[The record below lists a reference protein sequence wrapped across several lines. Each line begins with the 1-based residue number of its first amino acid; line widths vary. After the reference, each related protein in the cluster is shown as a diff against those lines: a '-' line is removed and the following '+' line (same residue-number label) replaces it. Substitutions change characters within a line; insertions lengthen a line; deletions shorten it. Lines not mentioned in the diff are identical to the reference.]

1 MAKLEIF
8 NSNSKVAESATPRT
22 STLALPL
29 SLATQR
35 GNAISSVAKSIAA
48 IQKDM
53 YAIEDTNNYN
63 KAIPALSL
71 EIDKKYS
78 KYKDS
83 RDTDAPNKLI
93 KDLEPSNF
101 KSFFEGQSIPVQ
113 RLLKSK
119 LAEKSSLLVPKLNS
133 QIVENN
139 ISDFKLS
146 LGESFDI
153 AINQMISKDQA
164 EMAIGTVAFEK
175 LINNKAAAAYIGK
188 EAFDKLV
195 KAKTKIKNNLLLN
208 VNLQVN
214 PKEVLANQEAL
225 IEAVGEDAA
234 KEYIFKAK
242 TALISKRAQK
252 EKKEKEVLLQEQE
265 TQIGAFT
272 EVLLRIDNY
281 QKNKTDT
288 EAQNEM
294 PTINE
299 VYQMYENGII
309 NEAMFTKISDF
320 MTEKDQDGMTDNELF
335 MAITTQIHSATTVQQ
350 LDDIKK
356 SYITDNNLLKK
367 MAMDDISAFNSLI
380 DKAKGD
386 FESHKDYKFYSKL
399 INANI
404 RNISTVRGKKGQAIA
419 AAIANK
425 EQFILKSYNSK
436 VLDGMTPENAYL
448 SVLEEDFNEDHIP
461 TLSTIPFPVRN
472 VKFKDALKKDENYF
486 DTVAKQV
493 LDRFEASNKSSFDA
507 KKLIDDLDQINFA
520 RDVYQIR
527 YRVAPGQSDDEK
539 FDFATQEGISTS
551 NFVFK
556 KGEL

>member
-8 NSNSKVAESATPRT
+8 NSQANVKDSNTPRT
-22 STLALPL
+22 SALALPF

-35 GNAISSVAKSIAA
+35 GAAITDVAKTIAS

-63 KAIPALSL
+63 KALPALSL

-78 KYKDS
+78 KYKES
-83 RDTDAPNKLI
+83 RDTEAPNKLI

-101 KSFFEGQSIPVQ
+101 KTFLNGQSVPVQ

-119 LAEKSSLLVPKLNS
+119 LAEKASLLVPKLNS

-139 ISDFKLS
+139 ISDFKVD
-146 LGESFDI
+146 LGDAFDT
-153 AINQMISKDQA
+153 AISQMISKDQA
-164 EMAIGTVAFEK
+164 EMAIGTIAFEK
-175 LINNKAAAAYIGK
+175 LLNNKAAANYIGTD
-188 EAFDKLV
+188 EFDKLV

-208 VNLQVN
+208 VNLQIN
-214 PKEVLANQEAL
+214 PKEVLQNQKDL
-225 IEAVGEDAA
+225 IEAVGADAA
-234 KEYIFKAK
+234 KEYLFKAK
-242 TALISKRAQK
+242 TALISKRV
-252 EKKEKEVLLQEQE
+252 EKERQERILELQDQE
-265 TQIGAFT
+265 TQIGAFS
-272 EVLLRIDNY
+272 EVLVRIDNF
-281 QKNKTDT
+281 QKNNTDQN
-288 EAQNEM
+288 ARNEM

-320 MTEKDQDGMTDNELF
+320 MTEKAQDGMTDNELF

-356 SYITDNNLLKK
+356 SYITDNNLLRS
-367 MAMDDISAFNSLI
+367 MAMEDISAFNSII

-425 EQFILKSYNSK
+425 EQFILKSYNAK
-436 VLDGMTPENAYL
+436 VLDGMSPENAYL

-461 TLSTIPFPVRN
+461 TLNSLPFPEKN
-472 VKFKDALKKDENYF
+472 VDWETALSDNSYF
-486 DTVAKQV
+486 DTVAKKV
-493 LDRFEASNKSSFDA
+493 LDNFENSNKSSFDA
-507 KKLIDDLDQINFA
+507 KKLIDELDQINFV
-520 RDVYQIR
+520 RDVFSIR
-527 YRVAPGQSDDEK
+527 YRVAPGKDAIEK
-539 FDFATQEGISTS
+539 KAWAMKDGSSTS
-551 NFVFK
+551 NFTYK
-556 KGEL
+556 EDEL

>member
-8 NSNSKVAESATPRT
+8 NSQANVKDSNTPRT
-22 STLALPL
+22 SALALPF

-35 GNAISSVAKSIAA
+35 GAAITDVAKTIAS

-63 KAIPALSL
+63 KALPALSL

-78 KYKDS
+78 KYKES
-83 RDTDAPNKLI
+83 RDVDAPNKLI

-101 KSFFEGQSIPVQ
+101 KTFLNGQSVPVQ

-119 LAEKSSLLVPKLNS
+119 LAEKASLLVPKLNS

-139 ISDFKLS
+139 ISDFKVG
-146 LGESFDI
+146 LGDAFDT
-153 AINQMISKDQA
+153 AISQMISKDQA
-164 EMAIGTVAFEK
+164 EMAIGTIAFEK
-175 LINNKAAAAYIGK
+175 LLNNKAAANYIGTD
-188 EAFDKLV
+188 EFDKLV

-208 VNLQVN
+208 VNLQIN
-214 PKEVLANQEAL
+214 PKEVLQNQEAL
-225 IEAVGEDAA
+225 IEAVGADAA
-234 KEYIFKAK
+234 KEYLFKAK
-242 TALISKRAQK
+242 TALISKRV
-252 EKKEKEVLLQEQE
+252 EKERQERILELQDQE
-265 TQIGAFT
+265 TQIGAFS
-272 EVLLRIDNY
+272 EVLVRIDNF
-281 QKNKTDT
+281 QKNNTDQN
-288 EAQNEM
+288 AKNEM

-320 MTEKDQDGMTDNELF
+320 MTEDAQDGMTDNELF
-335 MAITTQIHSATTVQQ
+335 MAITTQIHSAKTIQQ

-356 SYITDNNLLKK
+356 SYITDNNLLRN
-367 MAMDDISAFNSLI
+367 MAMEDISAFNSLI

-386 FESHKDYKFYSKL
+386 FESHKDYQFYSKL

-436 VLDGMTPENAYL
+436 VLDGMSPENAYL

-461 TLSTIPFPVRN
+461 TLNSLPFPEKN
-472 VKFKDALKKDENYF
+472 VDWETALSDNSYF
-486 DTVAKQV
+486 DTVAKKV
-493 LDRFEASNKSSFDA
+493 LDNFENSNKSSFDA
-507 KKLIDDLDQINFA
+507 KKLIDELDQINFV
-520 RDVYQIR
+520 RDVFSIR
-527 YRVAPGQSDDEK
+527 YRVAPGKDPIEK
-539 FDFATQEGISTS
+539 KAWAMKDGSSTS
-551 NFVFK
+551 NFVYK
-556 KGEL
+556 ENEL

>member
-8 NSNSKVAESATPRT
+8 NSKASPKDSVTPRT
-22 STLALPL
+22 STLALPF

-35 GNAISSVAKSIAA
+35 GAAITDVAKTIAS

-63 KAIPALSL
+63 KALPALSL

-78 KYKDS
+78 KYKES
-83 RDTDAPNKLI
+83 RDVDAPNKLI

-101 KSFFEGQSIPVQ
+101 KTFLNGQSVPVQ

-119 LAEKSSLLVPKLNS
+119 LAEKASLLVPKLNS
-133 QIVENN
+133 QVVENN
-139 ISDFKLS
+139 ISDFKVG
-146 LGESFDI
+146 LGDAFDT
-153 AINQMISKDQA
+153 AISQMISKDQA
-164 EMAIGTVAFEK
+164 EMAIGTIAFEK
-175 LINNKAAAAYIGK
+175 LLNNKAAANYIGTD
-188 EAFDKLV
+188 EFDKLV

-208 VNLQVN
+208 VNLQIN
-214 PKEVLANQEAL
+214 PKEVLQNQEAL
-225 IEAVGEDAA
+225 IEAVGADAA
-234 KEYIFKAK
+234 KEYLFKAK
-242 TALISKRAQK
+242 TALISKRVDK
-252 EKKEKEVLLQEQE
+252 ERKERILELQDQE
-265 TQIGAFT
+265 TQIGAFS
-272 EVLLRIDNY
+272 EVLVRIDNF
-281 QKNKTDT
+281 QKNKTDQD
-288 EAQNEM
+288 ARNEL

-320 MTEKDQDGMTDNELF
+320 MTEDAQDGMTDNELF

-356 SYITDNNLLKK
+356 SYITDNNLLRS
-367 MAMDDISAFNSLI
+367 MAMEDISAFNSII

-386 FESHKDYKFYSKL
+386 FESHKDYQFYSKL

-425 EQFILKSYNSK
+425 EQFILKSYNAK
-436 VLDGMTPENAYL
+436 VLDGMSPENAYL

-461 TLSTIPFPVRN
+461 TLNSLPFPEKN
-472 VKFKDALKKDENYF
+472 VDWETALSDNSYF
-486 DTVAKQV
+486 DTVAKKV
-493 LDRFEASNKSSFDA
+493 LDNFENSNKSSFDA
-507 KKLIDDLDQINFA
+507 KKLIDELDQINFV
-520 RDVYQIR
+520 RDIYSIR
-527 YRVAPGQSDDEK
+527 FRVAPGKDPIEK
-539 FDFATQEGISTS
+539 KAWAMKDGSSTS
-551 NFVFK
+551 NFTYK
-556 KGEL
+556 EDEL

>member
-8 NSNSKVAESATPRT
+8 NSQANVKDSNTPRT
-22 STLALPL
+22 SALALPF

-35 GNAISSVAKSIAA
+35 GAAITDVAKTIAS

-63 KAIPALSL
+63 KALPALSL

-78 KYKDS
+78 KYKES
-83 RDTDAPNKLI
+83 RDVDAPNKLI

-101 KSFFEGQSIPVQ
+101 KTFLNGQSVPVQ

-119 LAEKSSLLVPKLNS
+119 LAEKASLLVPKLNS
-133 QIVENN
+133 QVVENN
-139 ISDFKLS
+139 ISDFKVG
-146 LGESFDI
+146 LGDAFDT
-153 AINQMISKDQA
+153 AISQMISKDQA
-164 EMAIGTVAFEK
+164 EMAIGTIAFEK
-175 LINNKAAAAYIGK
+175 LLNNKAAANYIGTD
-188 EAFDKLV
+188 EFDKLV

-208 VNLQVN
+208 VNLQIN
-214 PKEVLANQEAL
+214 PKEVLQNQEAL
-225 IEAVGEDAA
+225 IEAVGADAA
-234 KEYIFKAK
+234 KEYLFKAK
-242 TALISKRAQK
+242 TALISKRVDK
-252 EKKEKEVLLQEQE
+252 ERKERILELQDQE
-265 TQIGAFT
+265 TQIGAFS
-272 EVLLRIDNY
+272 EVLVRIDNF
-281 QKNKTDT
+281 QKNKTDQD
-288 EAQNEM
+288 ARNEL

-320 MTEKDQDGMTDNELF
+320 MTEDAQDGMTDNELF

-356 SYITDNNLLKK
+356 SYITDNNLLRS
-367 MAMDDISAFNSLI
+367 MAMEDISAFNSII

-436 VLDGMTPENAYL
+436 VLDGMSPENAYL

-461 TLSTIPFPVRN
+461 TLNSLPFPEKN
-472 VKFKDALKKDENYF
+472 VDWETALADNSYF
-486 DTVAKQV
+486 DTVAKKV
-493 LDRFEASNKSSFDA
+493 LDNFENSNKSSFDA
-507 KKLIDDLDQINFA
+507 KKLIDELDQINFV
-520 RDVYQIR
+520 RDIYSIR
-527 YRVAPGQSDDEK
+527 FRVAPGKDAIEK
-539 FDFATQEGISTS
+539 KAWAMKDGSSTS
-551 NFVFK
+551 NFTYK
-556 KGEL
+556 EDEL

>member
-8 NSNSKVAESATPRT
+8 NSQANVKDSNTPSTSA
-22 STLALPL
+22 LALPF

-35 GNAISSVAKSIAA
+35 GAAITDVAKTIAS

-63 KAIPALSL
+63 KALPALSL

-78 KYKDS
+78 KYKES
-83 RDTDAPNKLI
+83 RDVDAPNKLI

-101 KSFFEGQSIPVQ
+101 KTFLNGQSIPVQ

-119 LAEKSSLLVPKLNS
+119 LAEKASLLVPKLNS

-139 ISDFKLS
+139 ISDFKVG
-146 LGESFDI
+146 LGDAFDT
-153 AINQMISKDQA
+153 AISQMISKDQA
-164 EMAIGTVAFEK
+164 EMAIGTIAFGN
-175 LINNKAAAAYIGK
+175 LIKNKAAANYIGTD
-188 EAFDKLV
+188 EFDKLV

-208 VNLQVN
+208 VNLQIN
-214 PKEVLANQEAL
+214 PKEILENQEAL
-225 IEAVGEDAA
+225 KEAVGVDAA
-234 KEYIFKAK
+234 KEYVFKAQ
-242 TALISKRAQK
+242 TALISKRVDK
-252 EKKEKEVLLQEQE
+252 ERKERALELQDQE

-272 EVLLRIDNY
+272 EVLVRIDNF
-281 QKNKTDT
+281 QKNQTDQT
-288 EAQNEM
+288 ARNEL

-320 MTEKDQDGMTDNELF
+320 MTEKAQDGMTDNELF
-335 MAITTQIHSATTVQQ
+335 MAITTQIHSAKTIQQ

-356 SYITDNNLLKK
+356 SYITDNNLLRN
-367 MAMDDISAFNSLI
+367 MAMEDISAFNSLI

-386 FESHKDYKFYSKL
+386 FESHKDYQFYSKL

-425 EQFILKSYNSK
+425 EQFILKSYNAK
-436 VLDGMTPENAYL
+436 VLDGMSPENAYL

-461 TLSTIPFPVRN
+461 TLNSLPFPEKN
-472 VKFKDALKKDENYF
+472 VDWETALADNSYF
-486 DTVAKQV
+486 DTVAKKV
-493 LDRFEASNKSSFDA
+493 LDNFENSNKSSFDA
-507 KKLIDDLDQINFA
+507 KKLIDELDQINFV
-520 RDVYQIR
+520 RDVFSIR
-527 YRVAPGQSDDEK
+527 YRVAPGKDAIEK
-539 FDFATQEGISTS
+539 KAWAMKDGSSTS
-551 NFVFK
+551 NFTYK
-556 KGEL
+556 EDEL

>member
-8 NSNSKVAESATPRT
+8 NSKANIKDSNTPRT
-22 STLALPL
+22 SALALPF

-35 GNAISSVAKSIAA
+35 GQAISSVAKSIAT

-63 KAIPALSL
+63 KALPALSL

-78 KYKDS
+78 KYKES

-101 KSFFEGQSIPVQ
+101 KSFLNGQSIPVQ

-119 LAEKSSLLVPKLNS
+119 LAEKASLLVPKLNS
-133 QIVENN
+133 QVVENN
-139 ISDFKLS
+139 ISDFTLT
-146 LGESFDI
+146 LGNSFDT
-153 AINQMISKDQA
+153 AISQMISKDQA
-164 EMAIGTVAFEK
+164 EMAIGTIAFEK
-175 LINNKAAAAYIGK
+175 LINNKAAASYIGVK
-188 EAFDKLV
+188 EFETLV

-214 PKEVLANQEAL
+214 PKEILKNQEAL
-225 IEAVGEDAA
+225 IEAVGPDAA

-242 TALISKRAQK
+242 TALISKRVNKEQK
-252 EKKEKEVLLQEQE
+252 ERLQDLQDQDS
-265 TQIGAFT
+265 QIGAFT
-272 EVLLRIDNY
+272 EVLLRIDNK

-288 EAQNEM
+288 DADNEM

-320 MTEKDQDGMTDNELF
+320 MTEDAQDGMTDNELF

-356 SYITDNNLLKK
+356 SYITDNNLLRQ
-367 MAMDDISAFNSLI
+367 MAMEDISAFNSLI

-404 RNISTVRGKKGQAIA
+404 RNISTVRGKKGQAVA

-436 VLDGMTPENAYL
+436 VLDGMSPENAYL
-448 SVLEEDFNEDHIP
+448 SVLEEDFNEDHVP
-461 TLSTIPFPVRN
+461 TLNTTPFPVKN
-472 VKFKDALKKDENYF
+472 VKFKDAIDKDENYF
-486 DTVAKQV
+486 ETISQKV
-493 LDRFEASNKSSFDA
+493 LERFEASGKSSFDA

-520 RDVYQIR
+520 RDIFQIR
-527 YRVAPGQSDDEK
+527 YRIAPGKTHEEK
-539 FDFATQEGISTS
+539 LEFATQEGISTS
-551 NFVFK
+551 NFK
-556 KGEL
+556 IKEEDM

>member
-8 NSNSKVAESATPRT
+8 NSQANVKDSNTPSTSA
-22 STLALPL
+22 LALPF

-35 GNAISSVAKSIAA
+35 GAAITDVAKTIAS

-63 KAIPALSL
+63 KALPAISL

-78 KYKDS
+78 KYKES
-83 RDTDAPNKLI
+83 RDVDAPNKLI

-101 KSFFEGQSIPVQ
+101 KTFLNGQSIPVQ

-119 LAEKSSLLVPKLNS
+119 LAEKASLLVPKLNS

-139 ISDFKLS
+139 ISDFKVG
-146 LGESFDI
+146 LGDAFDT
-153 AINQMISKDQA
+153 AISQMISKDQA
-164 EMAIGTVAFEK
+164 EMAIGTIAFGN
-175 LINNKAAAAYIGK
+175 LIKNKAAANYIGTD
-188 EAFDKLV
+188 EFDKLV

-208 VNLQVN
+208 VNLQIN
-214 PKEVLANQEAL
+214 PKEILENQEAL
-225 IEAVGEDAA
+225 KEAVGVDAA
-234 KEYIFKAK
+234 KEYVFKAQ
-242 TALISKRAQK
+242 TALISKRVDK
-252 EKKEKEVLLQEQE
+252 ERKERALELQDQE

-272 EVLLRIDNY
+272 EVLVRIDNF
-281 QKNKTDT
+281 QKNQTDQN
-288 EAQNEM
+288 ARNEM

-320 MTEKDQDGMTDNELF
+320 MTEDAQDGMTDNELF

-356 SYITDNNLLKK
+356 SYITDNNLLRS
-367 MAMDDISAFNSLI
+367 MAMEDISAFNSLI

-386 FESHKDYKFYSKL
+386 FESHKDYQFYSKL

-425 EQFILKSYNSK
+425 EQFILKSYNAK
-436 VLDGMTPENAYL
+436 VLDGMSPENAYL

-461 TLSTIPFPVRN
+461 TLNSLPFPEKN
-472 VKFKDALKKDENYF
+472 VDWETALADNSYF
-486 DTVAKQV
+486 DTVAKKV
-493 LDRFEASNKSSFDA
+493 LDNFENSNKSSFDA
-507 KKLIDDLDQINFA
+507 KKLIDELDQINFV
-520 RDVYQIR
+520 RDVFSIR
-527 YRVAPGQSDDEK
+527 YRVAPGKDAIEK
-539 FDFATQEGISTS
+539 KAWAMKDGSSTS
-551 NFVFK
+551 NFTYK
-556 KGEL
+556 EDEL

>member
-8 NSNSKVAESATPRT
+8 NSQANVKDSNTPRT
-22 STLALPL
+22 SALALPF

-35 GNAISSVAKSIAA
+35 GAAITDVAKTIAS

-63 KAIPALSL
+63 KALPALSL

-78 KYKDS
+78 KYKES
-83 RDTDAPNKLI
+83 RDTEAPNKLI

-101 KSFFEGQSIPVQ
+101 KTFLNGQSVPVQ

-119 LAEKSSLLVPKLNS
+119 LAEKASLLVPKLNS

-139 ISDFKLS
+139 ISDFKVG
-146 LGESFDI
+146 LGDAFDT
-153 AINQMISKDQA
+153 AISQMISKDQA
-164 EMAIGTVAFEK
+164 EMAIGTIAFEK
-175 LINNKAAAAYIGK
+175 LLNNKAAANYIGTD
-188 EAFDKLV
+188 EFDKLV

-208 VNLQVN
+208 VNLQIN
-214 PKEVLANQEAL
+214 PKEDLENQEAL
-225 IEAVGEDAA
+225 IEAVGADAA
-234 KEYIFKAK
+234 KEYLFKAK
-242 TALISKRAQK
+242 TALISKRV
-252 EKKEKEVLLQEQE
+252 EKERQERILELQDQE
-265 TQIGAFT
+265 TQIGAFS
-272 EVLLRIDNY
+272 EVLVRIDNF
-281 QKNKTDT
+281 QKNNTDQN
-288 EAQNEM
+288 ARNEM

-320 MTEKDQDGMTDNELF
+320 MTEDAQDGMTDNELF
-335 MAITTQIHSATTVQQ
+335 MAITTQIYSATTVQQ

-356 SYITDNNLLKK
+356 SYITDNNLLRS
-367 MAMDDISAFNSLI
+367 MAMEDISAFNSII

-436 VLDGMTPENAYL
+436 VLDGMSPENAYL

-461 TLSTIPFPVRN
+461 TLNSLPFPEKN
-472 VKFKDALKKDENYF
+472 VDWETALSDNSYF
-486 DTVAKQV
+486 DTVAKKV
-493 LDRFEASNKSSFDA
+493 LDNFENSNKSSFDA
-507 KKLIDDLDQINFA
+507 KKLIDELDQINFV
-520 RDVYQIR
+520 RDVFSIR
-527 YRVAPGQSDDEK
+527 YRVAPGKDPIEK
-539 FDFATQEGISTS
+539 KAWAMKDGSSTS
-551 NFVFK
+551 NFVYK
-556 KGEL
+556 EDEL

>member
-8 NSNSKVAESATPRT
+8 NSQANVKDSNTPSTSA
-22 STLALPL
+22 LALPF

-35 GNAISSVAKSIAA
+35 GAAITDVAKTIAS

-63 KAIPALSL
+63 KALPAISL

-78 KYKDS
+78 KYKES
-83 RDTDAPNKLI
+83 RDVDAPNKLI

-101 KSFFEGQSIPVQ
+101 KTFLNGQSIPVQ

-119 LAEKSSLLVPKLNS
+119 LAEKASLLVPKLNS

-139 ISDFKLS
+139 ISDFKVG
-146 LGESFDI
+146 LGDAFDT
-153 AINQMISKDQA
+153 AISQMISKDQA
-164 EMAIGTVAFEK
+164 EMAIGTIAFGN
-175 LINNKAAAAYIGK
+175 LIKNKAAANYIGTD
-188 EAFDKLV
+188 EFDKLV

-208 VNLQVN
+208 VNLQIN
-214 PKEVLANQEAL
+214 PKEILKNQEAL
-225 IEAVGEDAA
+225 KEAVGVDAA
-234 KEYIFKAK
+234 KEYVFKAQ
-242 TALISKRAQK
+242 TALISKRV
-252 EKKEKEVLLQEQE
+252 EKERQERILELQDQE

-272 EVLLRIDNY
+272 EVLVRIDNF
-281 QKNKTDT
+281 QKNNTDQN
-288 EAQNEM
+288 ARNEM

-320 MTEKDQDGMTDNELF
+320 MTEKAQDGMTDNELF

-356 SYITDNNLLKK
+356 SYITDNNLLRS
-367 MAMDDISAFNSLI
+367 MAMEDISAFNSII

-436 VLDGMTPENAYL
+436 VLDGMSPENAYL

-461 TLSTIPFPVRN
+461 TLNSLPFPEKN
-472 VKFKDALKKDENYF
+472 VDWETALSDNSYF
-486 DTVAKQV
+486 DTVAKKV
-493 LDRFEASNKSSFDA
+493 LDNFENSNKSSFDA
-507 KKLIDDLDQINFA
+507 KKLIDELDQINFV
-520 RDVYQIR
+520 RDVFSIR
-527 YRVAPGQSDDEK
+527 YRVAPGKDPIEK
-539 FDFATQEGISTS
+539 KAWAMKDGSSTS
-551 NFVFK
+551 NFTYK
-556 KGEL
+556 EDEL

>member
-8 NSNSKVAESATPRT
+8 NSQANVKDSNTPRT
-22 STLALPL
+22 SALALPF

-35 GNAISSVAKSIAA
+35 GAAITDVAKTIAS

-63 KAIPALSL
+63 KALPALSL

-78 KYKDS
+78 KYKES
-83 RDTDAPNKLI
+83 RDTEAPNKLI

-101 KSFFEGQSIPVQ
+101 KTFLNGQSVPVQ

-119 LAEKSSLLVPKLNS
+119 LAEKASLLVPKLNS

-139 ISDFKLS
+139 ISDFKVG
-146 LGESFDI
+146 LGDAFDT
-153 AINQMISKDQA
+153 AISQMISKDQA
-164 EMAIGTVAFEK
+164 EMAIGTIAFEK
-175 LINNKAAAAYIGK
+175 LLNNKAAANYIGTD
-188 EAFDKLV
+188 EFDKLV

-208 VNLQVN
+208 VDLQIN
-214 PKEVLANQEAL
+214 PKEILENQEAL
-225 IEAVGEDAA
+225 IEAVGADAA
-234 KEYIFKAK
+234 KEYLFKAK
-242 TALISKRAQK
+242 TALISKRV
-252 EKKEKEVLLQEQE
+252 EKERQERILELQDQE
-265 TQIGAFT
+265 TQIGAFS
-272 EVLLRIDNY
+272 EVLVRIDNF
-281 QKNKTDT
+281 QKNNTDQN
-288 EAQNEM
+288 AKNEM

-320 MTEKDQDGMTDNELF
+320 MTEDAQDGMTDNELF

-356 SYITDNNLLKK
+356 SYITDNNLLRS
-367 MAMDDISAFNSLI
+367 MAMEDISAFNSLI

-386 FESHKDYKFYSKL
+386 FESHKDYQFYSKL

-436 VLDGMTPENAYL
+436 VLDGMSPENAYL

-461 TLSTIPFPVRN
+461 TLNSLPFPEKN
-472 VKFKDALKKDENYF
+472 VDWETALSDNSYF
-486 DTVAKQV
+486 DTVAKKV
-493 LDRFEASNKSSFDA
+493 LDNFENSNKSSFDA
-507 KKLIDDLDQINFA
+507 KKLIDELDQINFV
-520 RDVYQIR
+520 RDVFSIR
-527 YRVAPGQSDDEK
+527 YRVAPGKDPIEK
-539 FDFATQEGISTS
+539 KAWAMKDGSSTS
-551 NFVFK
+551 NFTYK
-556 KGEL
+556 EDEL

>member
-8 NSNSKVAESATPRT
+8 NSQANVKDSNTPSTSA
-22 STLALPL
+22 LALPF

-35 GNAISSVAKSIAA
+35 GAAITDVAKTIAS

-63 KAIPALSL
+63 KALPALSL

-78 KYKDS
+78 KYKES
-83 RDTDAPNKLI
+83 RDTEAPNKLI

-101 KSFFEGQSIPVQ
+101 KTFLNGQSVPVQ

-119 LAEKSSLLVPKLNS
+119 LAEKASLLVPKLNS

-139 ISDFKLS
+139 ISDFKVG
-146 LGESFDI
+146 LGDAFDT
-153 AINQMISKDQA
+153 AISQSISKDQA

-175 LINNKAAAAYIGK
+175 LKNNKAAANYIGTD
-188 EAFDKLV
+188 EFETLV
-195 KAKTKIKNNLLLN
+195 KAKTKIRNNLLLN
-208 VNLQVN
+208 VNLQIN
-214 PKEVLANQEAL
+214 PKEIIENQEAL
-225 IEAVGEDAA
+225 IEAVGADAA
-234 KEYIFKAK
+234 KEYLFKAK
-242 TALISKRAQK
+242 TALISKRV
-252 EKKEKEVLLQEQE
+252 EKERQERILELQDQE

-272 EVLLRIDNY
+272 EVLLRIDNF
-281 QKNKTDT
+281 QKNQTDQT
-288 EAQNEM
+288 ARNEL

-320 MTEKDQDGMTDNELF
+320 MTEDAQDGMTENEIF
-335 MAITTQIHSATTVQQ
+335 MAITTQLHSAKTIQQ

-356 SYITDNNLLKK
+356 SYITDNNLLRN
-367 MAMDDISAFNSLI
+367 MAMEDISAFNSLI

-386 FESHKDYKFYSKL
+386 FESHKDYQFYSKL

-425 EQFILKSYNSK
+425 EQFILKSYNAK
-436 VLDGMTPENAYL
+436 VLDGMSPENAYL

-461 TLSTIPFPVRN
+461 TLNSLPFPEKN
-472 VKFKDALKKDENYF
+472 VDWETALSDNSYF
-486 DTVAKQV
+486 DTVAKKV
-493 LDRFEASNKSSFDA
+493 LDNFENSNKSSFDA
-507 KKLIDDLDQINFA
+507 KKLIDELDQINFV
-520 RDVYQIR
+520 RDVFSIR
-527 YRVAPGQSDDEK
+527 YRVAPGKDAIEK
-539 FDFATQEGISTS
+539 KAWAMKDGSSTS
-551 NFVFK
+551 NFTYK
-556 KGEL
+556 EDEL

>member
-8 NSNSKVAESATPRT
+8 NSQANVKDSNTPRT
-22 STLALPL
+22 SALALPF

-35 GNAISSVAKSIAA
+35 GAAITDVAKTIAS

-63 KAIPALSL
+63 KALPALSL

-78 KYKDS
+78 KYKES
-83 RDTDAPNKLI
+83 RDTEAPNKLI

-101 KSFFEGQSIPVQ
+101 KTFLNGQSVPVQ

-119 LAEKSSLLVPKLNS
+119 LAEKASLLVPKLNS
-133 QIVENN
+133 QVVENN
-139 ISDFKLS
+139 ISDFKVG
-146 LGESFDI
+146 LGDAFDT
-153 AINQMISKDQA
+153 AISQMISKDQA
-164 EMAIGTVAFEK
+164 EMAIGTIAFEK
-175 LINNKAAAAYIGK
+175 LLNNKAAANYIGTD
-188 EAFDKLV
+188 EFDKLV

-208 VNLQVN
+208 VNLQIN
-214 PKEVLANQEAL
+214 PKEVLKNQEAL
-225 IEAVGEDAA
+225 IEAVGADAA
-234 KEYIFKAK
+234 KEYLFKAK
-242 TALISKRAQK
+242 TALISKRV
-252 EKKEKEVLLQEQE
+252 EKERQERILELQDQE
-265 TQIGAFT
+265 TQIGAFS
-272 EVLLRIDNY
+272 EVLVRIDNF
-281 QKNKTDT
+281 QKNNTDQN
-288 EAQNEM
+288 ARNEM

-320 MTEKDQDGMTDNELF
+320 MTEDAQDGMTDKELF

-356 SYITDNNLLKK
+356 SYITDNNLLRS
-367 MAMDDISAFNSLI
+367 MAMEDISAFNSII

-425 EQFILKSYNSK
+425 EQFILKSYNAK
-436 VLDGMTPENAYL
+436 VLDGMSPENAYL

-461 TLSTIPFPVRN
+461 TLNSLPFPEKN
-472 VKFKDALKKDENYF
+472 VDWETALADNSYF
-486 DTVAKQV
+486 DTVAKKV
-493 LDRFEASNKSSFDA
+493 LDNFENSNKSSFDA
-507 KKLIDDLDQINFA
+507 KKLIDELDQINFV
-520 RDVYQIR
+520 RDIYSIR
-527 YRVAPGQSDDEK
+527 FRVAPGKDAIEK
-539 FDFATQEGISTS
+539 KAWAMKDGSSTS
-551 NFVFK
+551 NFTYK
-556 KGEL
+556 EDEL

>member
-175 LINNKAAAAYIGK
+175 LINNKAAASYIGVK
-188 EAFDKLV
+188 EFETLV

-214 PKEVLANQEAL
+214 PKE
-225 IEAVGEDAA
+225 
-234 KEYIFKAK
+234 
-242 TALISKRAQK
+242 
-252 EKKEKEVLLQEQE
+252 
-265 TQIGAFT
+265 
-272 EVLLRIDNY
+272 
-281 QKNKTDT
+281 
-288 EAQNEM
+288 
-294 PTINE
+294 
-299 VYQMYENGII
+299 
-309 NEAMFTKISDF
+309 
-320 MTEKDQDGMTDNELF
+320 
-335 MAITTQIHSATTVQQ
+335 
-350 LDDIKK
+350 
-356 SYITDNNLLKK
+356 
-367 MAMDDISAFNSLI
+367 
-380 DKAKGD
+380 
-386 FESHKDYKFYSKL
+386 
-399 INANI
+399 
-404 RNISTVRGKKGQAIA
+404 
-419 AAIANK
+419 
-425 EQFILKSYNSK
+425 IL
-436 VLDGMTPENAYL
+436 
-448 SVLEEDFNEDHIP
+448 
-461 TLSTIPFPVRN
+461 
-472 VKFKDALKKDENYF
+472 
-486 DTVAKQV
+486 
-493 LDRFEASNKSSFDA
+493 
-507 KKLIDDLDQINFA
+507 
-520 RDVYQIR
+520 
-527 YRVAPGQSDDEK
+527 
-539 FDFATQEGISTS
+539 
-551 NFVFK
+551 
-556 KGEL
+556 

>member
-242 TALISKRAQK
+242 TALISKRVQK

-356 SYITDNNLLKK
+356 SYITDNNLLKQ

-404 RNISTVRGKKGQAIA
+404 RNISRVGGTKAQAVA
-419 AAIANK
+419 AAIANQ

-461 TLSTIPFPVRN
+461 TLSTIPFPIKN
-472 VKFKDALKKDENYF
+472 VEFKDKLKDGDNYF

-507 KKLIDDLDQINFA
+507 KRLIDDLDQINFA
-520 RDVYQIR
+520 RDVFQIR
-527 YRVAPGQSDDEK
+527 YRVAPGKTHEEK
-539 FDFATQEGISTS
+539 LEFATQEGFSTS
-551 NFVFK
+551 QFRIK
-556 KGEL
+556 ESEM

>member
-8 NSNSKVAESATPRT
+8 NSQANVKDSNTPSTSA
-22 STLALPL
+22 LALPF

-35 GNAISSVAKSIAA
+35 GAAITDVAKTIAS

-63 KAIPALSL
+63 KALPAISL

-78 KYKDS
+78 KYKES
-83 RDTDAPNKLI
+83 RDVDAPNKLI

-101 KSFFEGQSIPVQ
+101 KTFLNGQSIPVQ

-119 LAEKSSLLVPKLNS
+119 LAEKASLLVPKLNS

-139 ISDFKLS
+139 ISDFKVG
-146 LGESFDI
+146 LGDAFDT
-153 AINQMISKDQA
+153 AISQMISKDQA
-164 EMAIGTVAFEK
+164 EMAIGTIAFGN
-175 LINNKAAAAYIGK
+175 LIKNKAAANYIGTD
-188 EAFDKLV
+188 EFDKLV

-208 VNLQVN
+208 VNLQIN
-214 PKEVLANQEAL
+214 PKEILENQEAL
-225 IEAVGEDAA
+225 KEAVGVDAA
-234 KEYIFKAK
+234 KEYVFKAQ
-242 TALISKRAQK
+242 TALISKRVDK
-252 EKKEKEVLLQEQE
+252 ERKERALELQDQE

-272 EVLLRIDNY
+272 EVLLRIDNF
-281 QKNKTDT
+281 QKNQTDQT
-288 EAQNEM
+288 ARNEL

-320 MTEKDQDGMTDNELF
+320 MTEKAQDGMTDNELF

-356 SYITDNNLLKK
+356 SYITDNNILRN
-367 MAMDDISAFNSLI
+367 MAMEDISAFNSLI

-386 FESHKDYKFYSKL
+386 FESHKDYQFYSKL

-425 EQFILKSYNSK
+425 EQFILKSYNAK
-436 VLDGMTPENAYL
+436 VLDGMSPENAYL

-461 TLSTIPFPVRN
+461 TLNSLPFPEKN
-472 VKFKDALKKDENYF
+472 VDWETALADNSYF
-486 DTVAKQV
+486 DTVAKKV
-493 LDRFEASNKSSFDA
+493 LDNFENSNKSSFDA
-507 KKLIDDLDQINFA
+507 KKLIDELDQINFV
-520 RDVYQIR
+520 RDVFSIR
-527 YRVAPGQSDDEK
+527 YRVAPGKDAIEK
-539 FDFATQEGISTS
+539 KAWAMKDGSSTS
-551 NFVFK
+551 NFTYK
-556 KGEL
+556 EDEL

>member
-8 NSNSKVAESATPRT
+8 NSQANVKDSNTPRT
-22 STLALPL
+22 SALALPF

-35 GNAISSVAKSIAA
+35 GAAITDVAKTIAS

-63 KAIPALSL
+63 KALPALSL

-78 KYKDS
+78 KYKES
-83 RDTDAPNKLI
+83 RDTEAPNKLI

-101 KSFFEGQSIPVQ
+101 KTFLNGQSVPVQ

-119 LAEKSSLLVPKLNS
+119 LAEKASLLVPKLNS

-139 ISDFKLS
+139 ISDFKVG
-146 LGESFDI
+146 LGDAFDT
-153 AINQMISKDQA
+153 AISQSISKDQA

-175 LINNKAAAAYIGK
+175 LKNNKAAAGYIGVK
-188 EAFDKLV
+188 EFETLV
-195 KAKTKIKNNLLLN
+195 KAKTKIRNNLLLN
-208 VNLQVN
+208 VNLQIN
-214 PKEVLANQEAL
+214 PKEIIENQEAL
-225 IEAVGEDAA
+225 IEAVGADAA
-234 KEYIFKAK
+234 KEYLFKAK
-242 TALISKRAQK
+242 TALISKRV
-252 EKKEKEVLLQEQE
+252 EKERQERILELQDQE
-265 TQIGAFT
+265 TQIGAFS
-272 EVLLRIDNY
+272 EVLVRIDNF
-281 QKNKTDT
+281 QKNNTDQN
-288 EAQNEM
+288 AKNEM

-299 VYQMYENGII
+299 VYKMYENGII

-320 MTEKDQDGMTDNELF
+320 MTEKAQDGMTDNELF
-335 MAITTQIHSATTVQQ
+335 MAITTQIYSATTVQQ

-356 SYITDNNLLKK
+356 SYITDNNLLRS
-367 MAMDDISAFNSLI
+367 MAMEDISAFNSII

-436 VLDGMTPENAYL
+436 VLDGMSPENAYL

-461 TLSTIPFPVRN
+461 TLNSLPFPEKN
-472 VKFKDALKKDENYF
+472 VDWETALSDNSYF
-486 DTVAKQV
+486 DTVAKKV
-493 LDRFEASNKSSFDA
+493 LDNFQNSNKSSFDA
-507 KKLIDDLDQINFA
+507 KKLIDELDQINFV
-520 RDVYQIR
+520 RDVFSIR
-527 YRVAPGQSDDEK
+527 YRVAPGKDPIEK
-539 FDFATQEGISTS
+539 KAWAMKDGSSTS
-551 NFVFK
+551 NFTYK
-556 KGEL
+556 EDEL

>member
-8 NSNSKVAESATPRT
+8 NSQANVKDSNTPRT
-22 STLALPL
+22 SALALPF

-35 GNAISSVAKSIAA
+35 GAAITDVAKSIAS

-63 KAIPALSL
+63 KALPALSL

-78 KYKDS
+78 KYKES
-83 RDTDAPNKLI
+83 RDVDAPNKLI

-101 KSFFEGQSIPVQ
+101 KNFLNGQSIPVQ

-119 LAEKSSLLVPKLNS
+119 LAEKASLLVPKLNS

-139 ISDFKLS
+139 IEDFTVG

-153 AINQMISKDQA
+153 AISQMISKDQA
-164 EMAIGTVAFEK
+164 EMAIGTIAFEK
-175 LINNKAAAAYIGK
+175 LINNKAAAGYIGEK
-188 EAFDKLV
+188 EFQTLV

-214 PKEVLANQEAL
+214 PKEILQNQEAL
-225 IEAVGEDAA
+225 IEAVGADAA
-234 KEYIFKAK
+234 KEYVFKAK
-242 TALISKRAQK
+242 TALISKRVDGERK
-252 EKKEKEVLLQEQE
+252 ERLIDLQDQE

-272 EVLLRIDNY
+272 EVLLRIDKF
-281 QKNKTDT
+281 QKNTTD
-288 EAQNEM
+288 ADAKNEM

-309 NEAMFTKISDF
+309 NEAMFVKISDF
-320 MTEKDQDGMTDNELF
+320 ITEDAQDGMTDNEIY

-356 SYITDNNLLKK
+356 SYITDNNILKN
-367 MAMDDISAFNSLI
+367 MAMSDISQFNALV
-380 DKAKGD
+380 DKSKSD
-386 FESHKDYKFYSKL
+386 FESHRDYKFYSKL

-404 RNISTVRGKKGQAIA
+404 RNISTVKGAKGQALS

-425 EQFILKSYNSK
+425 EQFILQSYNAK
-436 VLDGMTPENAYL
+436 VLDGMSPENAYL

-461 TLSTIPFPVRN
+461 TLNTLPFPVKGVN
-472 VKFKDALKKDENYF
+472 WNTALADTSYF
-486 DTVAKQV
+486 DNVAKQV
-493 LDRFEASNKSSFDA
+493 LERFETSNKSSFDA
-507 KKLIDDLDQINFA
+507 KKLIDDLDQINFV
-520 RDVYQIR
+520 RDVLTIR
-527 YRVAPGQSDDEK
+527 MSVAPGKDNTEK
-539 FDFATQEGISTS
+539 FTWATKDGAHTS
-551 NFVFK
+551 KFK
-556 KGEL
+556 IKDVD

>member
-8 NSNSKVAESATPRT
+8 NSQANVKDSNTPRT
-22 STLALPL
+22 SALALPF

-35 GNAISSVAKSIAA
+35 GAAITDVAKTIAS

-63 KAIPALSL
+63 KALPALSL

-78 KYKDS
+78 KYKES
-83 RDTDAPNKLI
+83 RDVDAPNKLI

-101 KSFFEGQSIPVQ
+101 KTFLNGQSIPVQ

-119 LAEKSSLLVPKLNS
+119 LAEKASLLVPKLNS

-139 ISDFKLS
+139 ISDFKVG
-146 LGESFDI
+146 LGDAFDT
-153 AINQMISKDQA
+153 AISQMISKDQA
-164 EMAIGTVAFEK
+164 EMAIGTIAFGN
-175 LINNKAAAAYIGK
+175 LIKNKAAANYIGTD
-188 EAFDKLV
+188 EFDKLV

-208 VNLQVN
+208 VNLQIN
-214 PKEVLANQEAL
+214 PKEVLQNQEAL
-225 IEAVGEDAA
+225 IEAVGADAA
-234 KEYIFKAK
+234 KEYLFKAK
-242 TALISKRAQK
+242 TALISKRV
-252 EKKEKEVLLQEQE
+252 EKERQERILELQDQE
-265 TQIGAFT
+265 TQIGAFS
-272 EVLLRIDNY
+272 EVLVRIDNF
-281 QKNKTDT
+281 QKNNTDQN
-288 EAQNEM
+288 AKNEM

-320 MTEKDQDGMTDNELF
+320 MTEKAQDGMTDNELF

-356 SYITDNNLLKK
+356 SYITDNNLLRS
-367 MAMDDISAFNSLI
+367 MAMEDISAFNSLI

-436 VLDGMTPENAYL
+436 VLDGMSPENAYL

-461 TLSTIPFPVRN
+461 TLNSLPFPEKN
-472 VKFKDALKKDENYF
+472 VDWETALSDNSYF
-486 DTVAKQV
+486 DTVAKKV
-493 LDRFEASNKSSFDA
+493 LDNFENSNKSSFDA
-507 KKLIDDLDQINFA
+507 KKLIDELDQINFV
-520 RDVYQIR
+520 RDVFSIR
-527 YRVAPGQSDDEK
+527 YRVAPGKDPIEK
-539 FDFATQEGISTS
+539 KAWAMKDGSSTS
-551 NFVFK
+551 NFVYK
-556 KGEL
+556 EDEL

>member
-8 NSNSKVAESATPRT
+8 NSQANVKDSNTPRT
-22 STLALPL
+22 SALALPF

-35 GNAISSVAKSIAA
+35 GAAITDVAKTIAS

-63 KAIPALSL
+63 KALPALSL

-78 KYKDS
+78 KYKES
-83 RDTDAPNKLI
+83 RDVDAPNKLI

-101 KSFFEGQSIPVQ
+101 KTFLNGQSVPVQ

-119 LAEKSSLLVPKLNS
+119 LAEKASLLVPKLNS
-133 QIVENN
+133 QVVENN
-139 ISDFKLS
+139 ISDFKVG
-146 LGESFDI
+146 LGDAFDT
-153 AINQMISKDQA
+153 AISQMISKDQA
-164 EMAIGTVAFEK
+164 EMAIGTIAFEK
-175 LINNKAAAAYIGK
+175 LLNNKAAANYIGTD
-188 EAFDKLV
+188 EFDKLV

-208 VNLQVN
+208 VNLQIN
-214 PKEVLANQEAL
+214 PKEVLKNQEAL
-225 IEAVGEDAA
+225 IEAVGADAA
-234 KEYIFKAK
+234 KEYLFKAK
-242 TALISKRAQK
+242 TALISKRVDK
-252 EKKEKEVLLQEQE
+252 ERKERILELQDQE
-265 TQIGAFT
+265 TQIGAFS
-272 EVLLRIDNY
+272 EVLVRIDNF
-281 QKNKTDT
+281 QKNKTDQD
-288 EAQNEM
+288 ARNEL

-320 MTEKDQDGMTDNELF
+320 MTEDAQDGMTDNELF

-356 SYITDNNLLKK
+356 SYITDNNLLRS
-367 MAMDDISAFNSLI
+367 MAMEDISAFNSII

-436 VLDGMTPENAYL
+436 VLDGMSPENAYL

-461 TLSTIPFPVRN
+461 TLNSLPFPEKN
-472 VKFKDALKKDENYF
+472 VDWETALADNSYF
-486 DTVAKQV
+486 DTVAKKV
-493 LDRFEASNKSSFDA
+493 LDNFENSNKSSFDA
-507 KKLIDDLDQINFA
+507 KKLIDELDQINFV
-520 RDVYQIR
+520 RDIYSIR
-527 YRVAPGQSDDEK
+527 FRVAPGKDPIEK
-539 FDFATQEGISTS
+539 KAWAMKDGSSTS
-551 NFVFK
+551 NFTYK
-556 KGEL
+556 EDEL

>member
-8 NSNSKVAESATPRT
+8 NSQANVKDSNTPRT
-22 STLALPL
+22 SALALPF

-35 GNAISSVAKSIAA
+35 GAAITDVAKTIAS

-63 KAIPALSL
+63 KALPALSL

-78 KYKDS
+78 KYKES
-83 RDTDAPNKLI
+83 RDTEAPNKLI

-101 KSFFEGQSIPVQ
+101 KTFLNGQSVPVQ

-119 LAEKSSLLVPKLNS
+119 LAEKASLLVPKLNS

-139 ISDFKLS
+139 ISDFKVG
-146 LGESFDI
+146 LGDAFDT
-153 AINQMISKDQA
+153 AISQMISKDQA
-164 EMAIGTVAFEK
+164 EMAIGTIAFGN
-175 LINNKAAAAYIGK
+175 LIKNKAAANYIGTD
-188 EAFDKLV
+188 EFDKLV

-208 VNLQVN
+208 VNLQIN
-214 PKEVLANQEAL
+214 PKEVLQNQEAL
-225 IEAVGEDAA
+225 IEAVGADAA
-234 KEYIFKAK
+234 KEYLFKAK
-242 TALISKRAQK
+242 TALISKRV
-252 EKKEKEVLLQEQE
+252 EKERQERILELQDQE
-265 TQIGAFT
+265 TQIGAFS
-272 EVLLRIDNY
+272 EVLVRIDNF
-281 QKNKTDT
+281 QKNNTDQN
-288 EAQNEM
+288 ARNEM

-320 MTEKDQDGMTDNELF
+320 MTEDAQDGMTDNELF
-335 MAITTQIHSATTVQQ
+335 MAITTQIHSAKTIQQ

-356 SYITDNNLLKK
+356 SYITDNNILRN
-367 MAMDDISAFNSLI
+367 MAMEDISAFNSLI

-386 FESHKDYKFYSKL
+386 FESHKDYQFYSKL

-425 EQFILKSYNSK
+425 EQFILKSYNAK
-436 VLDGMTPENAYL
+436 VLDGMSPENAYL

-461 TLSTIPFPVRN
+461 TLNSLPFPEKN
-472 VKFKDALKKDENYF
+472 VDWETALSDNSYF
-486 DTVAKQV
+486 DTVAKKV
-493 LDRFEASNKSSFDA
+493 LDNFENSNKSSFDA
-507 KKLIDDLDQINFA
+507 KKLIDELDQINFV
-520 RDVYQIR
+520 RDVFSIR
-527 YRVAPGQSDDEK
+527 YRVAPGKDAIEK
-539 FDFATQEGISTS
+539 KAWAMKDGSSTS
-551 NFVFK
+551 NFTYK
-556 KGEL
+556 EDEL

>member
-8 NSNSKVAESATPRT
+8 NSKASPKDSNTPRT
-22 STLALPL
+22 SALALPF

-35 GNAISSVAKSIAA
+35 GAAISSVAKSIAS

-53 YAIEDTNNYN
+53 YAIEDTNAVN
-63 KAIPALSL
+63 KTLPALSL
-71 EIDKKYS
+71 EIEKKYS
-78 KYKDS
+78 QYKDS
-83 RDTDAPNKLI
+83 RDTNAPNKLI

-101 KSFFEGQSIPVQ
+101 KQFLNGQSAPVQ
-113 RLLKSK
+113 RILKSK
-119 LAEKSSLLVPKLNS
+119 IAEKASLLVPKLNS
-133 QIVENN
+133 QVVENN
-139 ISDFKLS
+139 ISDFKLD
-146 LGESFDI
+146 LGNSFDT

-164 EMAIGTVAFEK
+164 EMAIGTIAFDN
-175 LINNKAAAAYIGK
+175 LIKNKAAASYIGT
-188 EAFDKLV
+188 EEFDKLV

-208 VNLQVN
+208 VNLQIN
-214 PKEVLANQEAL
+214 PQEIYKNQEAL

-234 KEYIFKAK
+234 KEYLEKAK
-242 TALISKRAQK
+242 TALLSKQN
-252 EKKEKEVLLQEQE
+252 EKEQRDRAEELMDQE
-265 TQIGAFT
+265 TQVGAFT
-272 EVLLRIDNY
+272 EVLLRIDKF
-281 QKNKTDT
+281 QKNKTDKDA
-288 EAQNEM
+288 ENEM

-299 VYQMYENGII
+299 VYQMYESGII

-335 MAITTQIHSATTVQQ
+335 MAITTQIHSAKTIQQ

-356 SYITDNNLLKK
+356 SYITDNNLLRQ
-367 MAMDDISAFNSLI
+367 MAMDDISQFNSLI

-436 VLDGMTPENAYL
+436 VLDGMSPENAYL

-461 TLSTIPFPVRN
+461 TLNTTPFPVKN
-472 VKFKDALKKDENYF
+472 VSFKDEILNDVNYF
-486 DTVAKQV
+486 DKVADTV
-493 LDRFEASNKSSFDA
+493 LERFESSNKSSFDA
-507 KKLIDDLDQINFA
+507 KKLIDDLDQINFV
-520 RDVYQIR
+520 RDLFFIR
-527 YRVAPGQSDDEK
+527 MRVAPGKTAEEK
-539 FDFATQEGISTS
+539 LDFATQEGFSTS
-551 NFVFK
+551 NFVYK
-556 KGEL
+556 ESEL

>member
-8 NSNSKVAESATPRT
+8 NSQANVKDSNTPRT
-22 STLALPL
+22 SALALPF

-35 GNAISSVAKSIAA
+35 GAAITDVAKTIAS

-63 KAIPALSL
+63 KALPALSL

-78 KYKDS
+78 KYKES
-83 RDTDAPNKLI
+83 RDTEAPNKLI

-101 KSFFEGQSIPVQ
+101 KTFLNGQSIPVQ

-119 LAEKSSLLVPKLNS
+119 LAEKASLLVPKLNS

-139 ISDFKLS
+139 ISDFKVG
-146 LGESFDI
+146 LGDAFDT
-153 AINQMISKDQA
+153 AISQMISKDQA
-164 EMAIGTVAFEK
+164 EMAIGTIAFEK
-175 LINNKAAAAYIGK
+175 LLNNKAAANYIGTD
-188 EAFDKLV
+188 EFDKLV

-208 VNLQVN
+208 VNLQIN
-214 PKEVLANQEAL
+214 PKEILENQEAL
-225 IEAVGEDAA
+225 IEAVGADAA
-234 KEYIFKAK
+234 KEYLFKAK
-242 TALISKRAQK
+242 TALISKRV
-252 EKKEKEVLLQEQE
+252 EKERQERILELQDQE
-265 TQIGAFT
+265 TQIGAFS
-272 EVLLRIDNY
+272 EVLVRIDNF
-281 QKNKTDT
+281 QKNNTDQN
-288 EAQNEM
+288 ARNEM

-320 MTEKDQDGMTDNELF
+320 MTEDAQDGMTDNELF
-335 MAITTQIHSATTVQQ
+335 MAITTQLHSAKTIQQ

-356 SYITDNNLLKK
+356 SYITDNNLLRS
-367 MAMDDISAFNSLI
+367 MAMEDISAFNSLI

-386 FESHKDYKFYSKL
+386 FKSHKDYQFYSKL

-425 EQFILKSYNSK
+425 EQFILKSYNAK
-436 VLDGMTPENAYL
+436 VLDGMSPENAYL

-461 TLSTIPFPVRN
+461 TLNSLPFPEKN
-472 VKFKDALKKDENYF
+472 VDWETALSDNSYF
-486 DTVAKQV
+486 DTVAKKV
-493 LDRFEASNKSSFDA
+493 LDNFENSNKSSFDA
-507 KKLIDDLDQINFA
+507 KKLIDELDQINFV
-520 RDVYQIR
+520 RDVFSIR
-527 YRVAPGQSDDEK
+527 YRVAPGKDPIEK
-539 FDFATQEGISTS
+539 KAWAMKDGSSTS
-551 NFVFK
+551 NFVYK
-556 KGEL
+556 EDEL

>member
-8 NSNSKVAESATPRT
+8 NSNANIKDSNTPR
-22 STLALPL
+22 SSALALPL

-35 GNAISSVAKSIAA
+35 GAAVTDVAKSIAS

-63 KAIPALSL
+63 KAIPAINL
-71 EIDKKYS
+71 EIEKKYS
-78 KYKDS
+78 KYKES
-83 RDTDAPNKLI
+83 RDTEAPNKLI

-101 KSFFEGQSIPVQ
+101 KTFLDGQSIPVQ

-139 ISDFKLS
+139 ISDFKLR

-164 EMAIGTVAFEK
+164 EMAIGNVAFEK
-175 LINNKAAAAYIGK
+175 LINNKAAAAYIGE

-214 PKEVLANQEAL
+214 PKEVLENQEAL

-234 KEYIFKAK
+234 KEYIFKAQ
-242 TALISKRAQK
+242 TALISKRVDGEQK
-252 EKKEKEVLLQEQE
+252 ERIRDLQDQE
-265 TQIGAFT
+265 TKVGAFT
-272 EVLLRIDNY
+272 EVLLRIDKF
-281 QKNKTDT
+281 QKNKDDDV
-288 EAQNEM
+288 AANEM

-356 SYITDNNLLKK
+356 SYITDNNLLKQ

-404 RNISTVRGKKGQAIA
+404 RNISRVGGTKAQAVA

-507 KKLIDDLDQINFA
+507 KRLIDDLDQINFA

-527 YRVAPGQSDDEK
+527 FRVAPGQSDDEK
-539 FDFATQEGISTS
+539 FEFATQEGFSTS
-551 NFVFK
+551 QFRIK
-556 KGEL
+556 ESEM

>member
-8 NSNSKVAESATPRT
+8 NSKASPKDSATPRT
-22 STLALPL
+22 STLALPF

-35 GNAISSVAKSIAA
+35 GAAITDVAKTIAS

-63 KAIPALSL
+63 KALPALSL

-78 KYKDS
+78 KYKES
-83 RDTDAPNKLI
+83 RDTEAPNKLI

-101 KSFFEGQSIPVQ
+101 KTFLNGQSVPVQ

-119 LAEKSSLLVPKLNS
+119 LAEKASLLVPKLNS

-139 ISDFKLS
+139 ISDFKVG
-146 LGESFDI
+146 LGEAFDI
-153 AINQMISKDQA
+153 AIGQMISKDQA
-164 EMAIGTVAFEK
+164 EMAIGTIAFEK
-175 LINNKAAAAYIGK
+175 LINNKAYANYIGAD
-188 EAFDKLV
+188 EFDKLV

-208 VNLQVN
+208 VNLQIN
-214 PKEVLANQEAL
+214 PKEILENQEAL
-225 IEAVGEDAA
+225 KEAVGIDAA
-234 KEYIFKAK
+234 QELVFKAQ
-242 TALISKRAQK
+242 TNLISKRVDK
-252 EKKEKEVLLQEQE
+252 ERQERILELQDQE

-272 EVLLRIDNY
+272 EVLLRIDNF

-288 EAQNEM
+288 NSKNEM

-299 VYQMYENGII
+299 VFKLYEDGII
-309 NEAMFTKISDF
+309 NEAMFVKISDF
-320 MTEKDQDGMTDNELF
+320 MTEDAQDGMTENEIY

-356 SYITDNNLLKK
+356 SYITDNNILKN
-367 MAMDDISAFNSLI
+367 MAMNDISQFNALI

-386 FESHKDYKFYSKL
+386 FESHRDYKFYSKL

-404 RNISTVRGKKGQAIA
+404 RNISTVKGSKGQAISK
-419 AAIANK
+419 AIADK
-425 EQFILKSYNSK
+425 EQFILQSYNAK

-461 TLSTIPFPVRN
+461 TLNSLPFPVKG
-472 VKFKDALKKDENYF
+472 VKWDTALADTSYF
-486 DTVAKQV
+486 DNVAKQV
-493 LDRFEASNKSSFDA
+493 LERFENSNKSSFDA
-507 KKLIDDLDQINFA
+507 KKLIDDLDQINFV
-520 RDVYQIR
+520 RDVLTIR
-527 YRVAPGQSDDEK
+527 MSVAPGKDNTEK
-539 FDFATQEGISTS
+539 FTWATRDGAHTS
-551 NFVFK
+551 KFTFK
-556 KGEL
+556 TEDID

>member
-8 NSNSKVAESATPRT
+8 NSQANVKDSNTPSTSA
-22 STLALPL
+22 LALPF

-35 GNAISSVAKSIAA
+35 GAAITDVAKTIAS

-63 KAIPALSL
+63 KALPAISL

-78 KYKDS
+78 KYKES
-83 RDTDAPNKLI
+83 RDVDAPNKLI

-101 KSFFEGQSIPVQ
+101 KTFLNGQSIPVQ

-119 LAEKSSLLVPKLNS
+119 LAEKASLLVPKLNS

-139 ISDFKLS
+139 ISDFKVG
-146 LGESFDI
+146 LGDAFDT
-153 AINQMISKDQA
+153 AISQMISKDQA
-164 EMAIGTVAFEK
+164 EMAIGTIAFGN
-175 LINNKAAAAYIGK
+175 LIKNKAAANYIGTD
-188 EAFDKLV
+188 EFDKLV

-208 VNLQVN
+208 VNLQIN
-214 PKEVLANQEAL
+214 PKEILENQEAL
-225 IEAVGEDAA
+225 KEAVGVDAA
-234 KEYIFKAK
+234 KEYVFKAQ
-242 TALISKRAQK
+242 TALISKRVDK
-252 EKKEKEVLLQEQE
+252 ERKERALELQDQE

-272 EVLLRIDNY
+272 EVLVRIDNF
-281 QKNKTDT
+281 QKNQTDQT
-288 EAQNEM
+288 ARNEL

-320 MTEKDQDGMTDNELF
+320 MTEKAQDGMTDNELF
-335 MAITTQIHSATTVQQ
+335 MAITTQIHSAKTIQQ

-356 SYITDNNLLKK
+356 SYITDNNLLRN
-367 MAMDDISAFNSLI
+367 MAMEDISAFNSLI

-386 FESHKDYKFYSKL
+386 FESHKDYQFYSKL

-425 EQFILKSYNSK
+425 EQFILKSYNAK
-436 VLDGMTPENAYL
+436 VLDGMSPENAYL

-461 TLSTIPFPVRN
+461 TLNSLPFPEKN
-472 VKFKDALKKDENYF
+472 VDWETALADNSYF
-486 DTVAKQV
+486 DTVAKKV
-493 LDRFEASNKSSFDA
+493 LDNFENSNKSSFDA
-507 KKLIDDLDQINFA
+507 KKLIDELDQINFV
-520 RDVYQIR
+520 RDVFSIR
-527 YRVAPGQSDDEK
+527 YRVAPGKDAIEK
-539 FDFATQEGISTS
+539 KAWAMKDGSSTS
-551 NFVFK
+551 NFTYK
-556 KGEL
+556 EDEL

>member
-8 NSNSKVAESATPRT
+8 NSKANIKDSNTPR
-22 STLALPL
+22 SSALALPF

-35 GNAISSVAKSIAA
+35 GAAITDVAKSIAS

-63 KAIPALSL
+63 KALPALSL
-71 EIDKKYS
+71 EIDKKYT
-78 KYKDS
+78 KYKES
-83 RDTDAPNKLI
+83 RDTNAPNKLI

-101 KSFFEGQSIPVQ
+101 KSFFKNQSVPVQ

-119 LAEKSSLLVPKLNS
+119 LAEKASLLVPKLNS

-139 ISDFKLS
+139 IEDFTVG

-153 AINQMISKDQA
+153 AISQMVSKDQA
-164 EMAIGTVAFEK
+164 EMAIGTIAFEK
-175 LINNKAAAAYIGK
+175 LINNKAYSNYIGK
-188 EAFDKLV
+188 KEFETLV

-208 VNLQVN
+208 VNLQIN
-214 PKEVLANQEAL
+214 PKEILKNQEAL
-225 IEAVGEDAA
+225 IEAVGSDAA
-234 KEYIFKAK
+234 KEYVFKAK
-242 TALISKRAQK
+242 TALVSKRVDK
-252 EKKEKEVLLQEQE
+252 ENKERLQDLQDQE

-272 EVLLRIDNY
+272 EVLLRIDNF

-288 EAQNEM
+288 NYKNEM

-309 NEAMFTKISDF
+309 NEAMFVKISDF
-320 MTEKDQDGMTDNELF
+320 MTEDAQDGMTDNEIF
-335 MAITTQIHSATTVQQ
+335 MAITTQLHSANTIQA
-350 LDDIKK
+350 LDDVKK
-356 SYITDNNLLKK
+356 SYITDNNILKN
-367 MAMDDISAFNSLI
+367 MAMSDINQFNALV

-386 FESHKDYKFYSKL
+386 FESHRDYKFYSKL

-404 RNISTVRGKKGQAIA
+404 RNISTVKGAKGQAIA

-425 EQFILKSYNSK
+425 EQFILQSYNAK

-461 TLSTIPFPVRN
+461 TLNTLPFPVKG
-472 VKFKDALKKDENYF
+472 VKWDTALADTSYF
-486 DTVAKQV
+486 DNVAKQV
-493 LDRFEASNKSSFDA
+493 LERFENSNKSSFDA
-507 KKLIDDLDQINFA
+507 KKLIDDLDQINFV
-520 RDVYQIR
+520 RDVLTIR
-527 YRVAPGQSDDEK
+527 MSVAPGANNEEK
-539 FDFATQEGISTS
+539 FTWATRDGAHTS
-551 NFVFK
+551 KFK
-556 KGEL
+556 IKDIQ

>member
-8 NSNSKVAESATPRT
+8 NSQANVKDSNTPSTSA
-22 STLALPL
+22 LALPF

-35 GNAISSVAKSIAA
+35 GAAITDVAKTIAS

-63 KAIPALSL
+63 KALPALSL

-78 KYKDS
+78 KYKES
-83 RDTDAPNKLI
+83 RDTEAPNKLI

-101 KSFFEGQSIPVQ
+101 KTFLNGQSVPVQ

-119 LAEKSSLLVPKLNS
+119 LAEKASLLVPKLNS

-139 ISDFKLS
+139 ISDFKVG
-146 LGESFDI
+146 LGDAFDT
-153 AINQMISKDQA
+153 AISQSISKDQA

-175 LINNKAAAAYIGK
+175 LKNNKAAANYIGTD
-188 EAFDKLV
+188 EFETLV
-195 KAKTKIKNNLLLN
+195 KAKTKIRNNLLLN
-208 VNLQVN
+208 VNLQIN
-214 PKEVLANQEAL
+214 PKEIIENQEAL
-225 IEAVGEDAA
+225 IEAVGADAA
-234 KEYIFKAK
+234 KEYLFKAK
-242 TALISKRAQK
+242 TALISKRV
-252 EKKEKEVLLQEQE
+252 EKERQERILELQDQE
-265 TQIGAFT
+265 TQIGAFS
-272 EVLLRIDNY
+272 EVLVRIDNF
-281 QKNKTDT
+281 QKNNTDQN
-288 EAQNEM
+288 ARNEM

-320 MTEKDQDGMTDNELF
+320 MTEDAQDGMTENEIF
-335 MAITTQIHSATTVQQ
+335 MAITTQLHSAKTIQQ

-356 SYITDNNLLKK
+356 SYITDNNLLRN
-367 MAMDDISAFNSLI
+367 MAMEDISAFNSLI

-386 FESHKDYKFYSKL
+386 FESHKDYQFYSKL

-425 EQFILKSYNSK
+425 EQFILKSYNAK
-436 VLDGMTPENAYL
+436 VLDGMSPENAYL

-461 TLSTIPFPVRN
+461 TLNSLPFPEKN
-472 VKFKDALKKDENYF
+472 VDWETALSDNSYF
-486 DTVAKQV
+486 DTVAKKV
-493 LDRFEASNKSSFDA
+493 LDNFENSNKSSFDA
-507 KKLIDDLDQINFA
+507 KKLIDELDQINFV
-520 RDVYQIR
+520 RDVFSIR
-527 YRVAPGQSDDEK
+527 FRVAPGKDAIEK
-539 FDFATQEGISTS
+539 KAWAMKDGSSTS
-551 NFVFK
+551 NFTYK
-556 KGEL
+556 EDEL

>member
-8 NSNSKVAESATPRT
+8 NSQANVKDSNTPRT
-22 STLALPL
+22 SALALPF

-35 GNAISSVAKSIAA
+35 GAAITDVAKTIAS

-63 KAIPALSL
+63 KALPAISL

-78 KYKDS
+78 KYKES
-83 RDTDAPNKLI
+83 RDVDAPNKLI

-101 KSFFEGQSIPVQ
+101 KTFLNGQSIPVQ

-119 LAEKSSLLVPKLNS
+119 LAEKASLLVPKLNS

-139 ISDFKLS
+139 ISDFKVD
-146 LGESFDI
+146 LGDAFDT
-153 AINQMISKDQA
+153 AISQMISKDQA
-164 EMAIGTVAFEK
+164 EMAIGTIAFEK
-175 LINNKAAAAYIGK
+175 LLNNKAAANYIGTD
-188 EAFDKLV
+188 EFDKLV

-208 VNLQVN
+208 VNLQIN
-214 PKEVLANQEAL
+214 PKEVLQNQKDL
-225 IEAVGEDAA
+225 IEAVGADAA
-234 KEYIFKAK
+234 KEYLFKAK
-242 TALISKRAQK
+242 TALISKRV
-252 EKKEKEVLLQEQE
+252 EKERQERILELQDQE
-265 TQIGAFT
+265 TQIGAFS
-272 EVLLRIDNY
+272 EVLVRIDNF
-281 QKNKTDT
+281 QKNNTDQN
-288 EAQNEM
+288 ARNEM

-320 MTEKDQDGMTDNELF
+320 MTEKAQDGMTDNELF

-356 SYITDNNLLKK
+356 SYITDNNLLRS
-367 MAMDDISAFNSLI
+367 MAMEDISAFNSLI

-425 EQFILKSYNSK
+425 EQFILKSYNAK
-436 VLDGMTPENAYL
+436 VLDGMSPENAYL

-461 TLSTIPFPVRN
+461 TLNSLPFPEKN
-472 VKFKDALKKDENYF
+472 VDWETALSDNSYF
-486 DTVAKQV
+486 DTVAKKV
-493 LDRFEASNKSSFDA
+493 LDNFENSNKSSFDA
-507 KKLIDDLDQINFA
+507 KKLIDELDQINFV
-520 RDVYQIR
+520 RDVFSIR
-527 YRVAPGQSDDEK
+527 YRVAPGKDAIEK
-539 FDFATQEGISTS
+539 KAWAMKDGSSTS
-551 NFVFK
+551 NFVYK
-556 KGEL
+556 EDEL